1 MRLPPRLAWR
11 RWRLRNEPVPRDGRP
26 LSAREM
32 SELDAAHL
40 ALADKE
46 GTRRVALDEE
56 GAEILAS
63 AGNEGEFW

>member
-1 MRLPPRLAWR
+1 VREVLA
-11 RWRLRNEPVPRDGRP
+11 
-26 LSAREM
+26 
-32 SELDAAHL
+32 LDAAHL